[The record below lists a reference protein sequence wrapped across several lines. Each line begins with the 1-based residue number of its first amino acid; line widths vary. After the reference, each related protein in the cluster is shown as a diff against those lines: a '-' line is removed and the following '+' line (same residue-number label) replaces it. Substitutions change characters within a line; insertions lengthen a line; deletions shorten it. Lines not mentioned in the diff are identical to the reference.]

1 MGVTVGLQHF
11 TPLSREMEISD
22 GLEDLLILSIY
33 FEVLIFGI
41 LGFSFR

>member
-1 MGVTVGLQHF
+1 MGATVSLQHF
-11 TPLSREMEISD
+11 TPLSTEMEISD

>member
-1 MGVTVGLQHF
+1 MGGSGTLQHLA
-11 TPLSREMEISD
+11 PLSRDLEISD

-41 LGFSFR
+41 LDFSFR